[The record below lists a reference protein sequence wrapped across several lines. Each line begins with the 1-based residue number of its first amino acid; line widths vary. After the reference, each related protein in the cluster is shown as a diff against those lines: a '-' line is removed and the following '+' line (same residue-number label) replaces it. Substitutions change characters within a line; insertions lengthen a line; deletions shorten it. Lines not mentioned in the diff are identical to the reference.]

1 MQVTES
7 LLNFGAKLR
16 TAFSKIAETKT
27 MGQERQRIFLKVKE
41 KLDEETSRV
50 QQLKE
55 QMTQNKELITRD
67 LQTEM
72 DNLTKQREKEENE
85 RKAAFEAQKIIDEQ
99 RRAKNELMD
108 QLNRQR
114 QVRARE
120 VLSELLSRG
129 IKKVGKDK
137 IQELDKR
144 EEDLDYDTIMTFYQ
158 NVLRREREA
167 FEISKNKKVND
178 VEIWARALKEEE
190 CIAMNDYC
198 VKNGN
203 SEMENIRKAIEEK
216 HAKELQTKKALES
229 AQGAFKSYKQK
240 LLDMRSKIHQDEQV
254 KFAIKQGD
262 AAKDEIMAEA
272 KKQLQ
277 IIMVRKMNEE
287 AAAMRRKK
295 DLEKQA
301 MLKAEGRDV
310 VFEGQESNTAEA
322 WGRGSGIAEAKKLAA
337 EFDARNA
344 ERNQRKEQREPE
356 NNMFSRGVNVN
367 KAEKKEEV
375 QRKPREDN

>member
-1 MQVTES
+1 
-7 LLNFGAKLR
+7 
-16 TAFSKIAETKT
+16 